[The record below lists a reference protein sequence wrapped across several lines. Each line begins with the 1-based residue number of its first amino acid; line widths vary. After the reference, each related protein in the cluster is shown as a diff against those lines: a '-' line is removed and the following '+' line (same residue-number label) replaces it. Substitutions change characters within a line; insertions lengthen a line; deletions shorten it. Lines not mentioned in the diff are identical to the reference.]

1 MGTDIHLA
9 AEYYKDGCW
18 HLSNVE
24 LPNDRNYRA
33 FAILANVRNGCTFAG
48 FDTGDFII
56 PISDPRGLP
65 DDMSEELRALL
76 DSEEEE
82 PDWQSDEEQL
92 TSFLNDEQQEHL
104 WLGDHSF
111 SWVTLQ
117 ELMNYD
123 LDQPVTLRGMV
134 SPEAAQRW
142 QEYGEPPIVVAGYSS
157 QPDWVHLQ
165 WHRPLRESAPLI
177 QCLIAALIPL
187 GDPPDVRLVF
197 GFDN

>member
-18 HLSNVE
+18 HLSNAE
-24 LPNDRNYRA
+24 LPDDRNYRA
-33 FAILANVRNGCTFAG
+33 FAILANVRNGYTFAG
-48 FDTGDFII
+48 FDTGDPVI

-65 DDMSEELRALL
+65 DDMSKELRALL

-82 PDWQSDEEQL
+82 LDWHFNEEQ
-92 TSFLNDEQQEHL
+92 EQI

-117 ELMNYD
+117 ELMDYD
-123 LDQPVTLRGMV
+123 LDQPVTLHGMV

-142 QEYGEPPIVVAGYSS
+142 QKHAEPPIVVAGYSS

-177 QCLIAALIPL
+177 QSLITALVPL